1 MTRKKLLKFCSSAEF
16 DRTVHQVTAKHS
28 KELPRSILPLI
39 SLISNGALWML
50 TNYSLYNSITFAL
63 LPATKLFAN
72 NLRLHEIAVG
82 CLCFIAVRAVIE
94 TFLIANLTVCGAL
107 NWLIF

>member
-39 SLISNGALWML
+39 SLISNGALI
-50 TNYSLYNSITFAL
+50 YGCSPITPFTA
-63 LPATKLFAN
+63 
-72 NLRLHEIAVG
+72 R
-82 CLCFIAVRAVIE
+82 
-94 TFLIANLTVCGAL
+94 
-107 NWLIF
+107 